1 MNKLAQ
7 IFSLVCALGAVA
19 TAIDYTPEAL
29 ADQVLN
35 LPGTEALDIKFNQF
49 SGFIKVNGTKNL
61 HYWFVESV
69 KDPVADPLAFWTN
82 GGPGCSGLLGALTEQ
97 GPFRSSNADLSLSM
111 NPSAWNNIA
120 NMVFIEAP
128 VGVGFSYS
136 DEPEGDDYHMDDE
149 STAKDNYEM
158 IQGFLKRFPHLK
170 SNSLYITSESYG
182 GHYMPTLAKEIVDRN
197 TAAAP
202 ADENLNFKG
211 FFLGNPAT
219 TIYSTIPAG
228 LTTYWGHQMVSKP
241 TWDAYTEQCQTI
253 KDVSFPPSFPISFF

>member
-1 MNKLAQ
+1 MNKAAQ
-7 IFSLVCALGAVA
+7 ILSLLAGLSAVA
-19 TAIDYTPEAL
+19 NAVDYTAEAL
-29 ADQVLN
+29 ADQVTN
-35 LPGTEALDIKFNQF
+35 LPGAEGLDIKFNQF

-61 HYWFVESV
+61 HYWFVESM

-97 GPFRSSNADLSLSM
+97 GPFRTESEDLTLSL

-136 DEPEGDDYHMDDE
+136 DEPDGDDYTMDDE
-149 STAKDNYEM
+149 ETAQDNYEM

-170 SNSLYITSESYG
+170 TNELYITSESYG
-182 GHYMPTLAKEIVDRN
+182 GHYMPTLAREIVDQN
-197 TAAAP
+197 TAGNN
-202 ADENLNFKG
+202 EVLNFKG

-219 TIYSTIPAG
+219 TIHSTIPAG
-228 LTTYWGHQMVSKP
+228 LETYWGHQVVSKP
-241 TWDAYTEQCQTI
+241 TWDAYTEECQTI
-253 KDVSFPPSFPISFF
+253 KDVSLSL